1 MSERKRGVSASGRR
15 RAAELDAVSPPTGL
29 RRPRERPLAP
39 ACANSILVF
48 CGDAQQVSDGFAL
61 ALNAMES
68 NAHLLTMCTE
78 PVPEG
83 DRMRTSE
90 RSAKRRK

>member
-1 MSERKRGVSASGRR
+1 M
-15 RAAELDAVSPPTGL
+15 
-29 RRPRERPLAP
+29 
-39 ACANSILVF
+39 IVF
-48 CGDAQQVSDGFAL
+48 YGDAQKISDGFAL

-68 NAHLLTMCTE
+68 NAHLLMMGSE

-83 DRMRTSE
+83 DRVRASE